1 MLPTTVI
8 FNYFTDSREYE
19 SIIENNEI
27 KNAVWVSRDK
37 CHVHRLFAG
46 SNIYNTT
53 EWRLKS
59 SIVYTISG
67 KGLCKHYGGKK
78 SSWNNPTATIF
89 LGGTRT
95 PDLRLLSPLP
105 YPTGLLGH

>member
-1 MLPTTVI
+1 MFSGVKL
-8 FNYFTDSREYE
+8 EAGYE

-67 KGLCKHYGGKK
+67 KGLSKHCCGKK
-78 SSWNNPTATIF
+78 AVGIIQ
-89 LGGTRT
+89 
-95 PDLRLLSPLP
+95 LLLFS
-105 YPTGLLGH
+105 